1 MPQNVEGVEGGKKVK
16 MEQAMLRVESFS
28 LKRLY
33 WKLLHVTGFKSRVWD
48 SQYKTG
54 LWRADNRSPITI
66 RKVFELCAGGHL
78 LEFGCGEGDLLGQLP
93 PKTYS
98 EYSGLDISRA
108 AIDNAQAFSAL
119 NCATQYFQVCSMEDW
134 DGAPQKYSLI
144 LLEECL
150 YYLSR
155 PAARKFLRRCRASLT
170 QDGRILVI
178 MHDAKKHEKMLDLC
192 RHHCEVVSEEYQYPR
207 VFLTLK

>member
-1 MPQNVEGVEGGKKVK
+1 MPQHVELEHYKKRSALDEGVEGKKKVN

-28 LKRLY
+28 LKRLH
-33 WKLLHVTGFKSRVWD
+33 WKLLHVTGFKRQVWD

-54 LWRADNRSPITI
+54 LCGEPTNRSPITI
-66 RKVFELCAGGHL
+66 RKVFELCDGGHL
-78 LEFGCGEGDLLGQLP
+78 LEFGCREGDLLGQLP

-98 EYSGLDISRA
+98 EYRGLDLSRG
-108 AIDNAQAFSAL
+108 AIDKARAFSAL
-119 NCATQYFQVCSMEDW
+119 NNATQYFQVCSMEEW
-134 DGAPQKYSLI
+134 KGVPQKYSLI

-155 PAARKFLRRCRASLT
+155 PAAQKFLRRCRASLT

-178 MHDAKKHEKMLDLC
+178 MHDARKHERCWTSVDTTVKW
-192 RHHCEVVSEEYQYPR
+192 
-207 VFLTLK
+207 

>member
-1 MPQNVEGVEGGKKVK
+1 

-33 WKLLHVTGFKSRVWD
+33 WKLLHVTGFKRRVWD
-48 SQYKTG
+48 SQYNTG

-66 RKVFELCAGGHL
+66 RKVFELCDGGHL

-93 PKTYS
+93 PNTYS

-108 AIDNAQAFSAL
+108 AIDKARAFSAL
-119 NCATQYFQVCSMEDW
+119 NHATQSFQVCSMEEW
-134 DGAPQKYSLI
+134 EGVPQKYSLI

-150 YYLSR
+150 YYLSV
-155 PAARKFLRRCRASLT
+155 PAAVKFLRRCRASLT
-170 QDGRILVI
+170 QDGKILVI
-178 MHDAKKHEKMLDLC
+178 MHDARKHEKMLDVC
-192 RHHCEVVSEEYQYPR
+192 RYHCEVVSEEYQ
-207 VFLTLK
+207 FGGKH